1 MPKSLISIDDL
12 TEKEI
17 LKILAKISYFKK
29 KKKVIKHTGKS
40 VGLLFEKFSTR
51 TRLSFESAIAK
62 LGANPIFINKQ
73 DTQLSRGE
81 SIVETARM
89 FSFYLDALVYRTD
102 SDSKINDF
110 NKASDIPIIN
120 ALSDLEHPTQ
130 IISDIFTIKE
140 TFNKKNIRKINIS
153 YIGDANN
160 IAISFAKIA
169 RILKLKFTFCCPKKY
184 SKPLAKIINDKT
196 GLSLTADTNEAFY
209 NADVIYT
216 DVWTSMGMEKE
227 NAIRLKDFK
236 KYQVTKIL
244 MEKTS
249 NKSVF
254 MHCLPA
260 HIGEEV
266 TSDVINSDKSIVYQQ
281 AENKLYSA
289 MAIIDFFLS

>member
-1 MPKSLISIDDL
+1 MPRSLISIDDL

-17 LKILAKISYFKK
+17 LKILAKIAYFKK
-29 KKKVIKHTGKS
+29 KKKVAKHLGKS

-110 NKASDIPIIN
+110 HKASNIPIIN

-140 TFNKKNIRKINIS
+140 VFNKKNIRKINIC

-169 RILKLKFTFCCPKKY
+169 KILNLNFTFCCPKKY
-184 SKPLAKIINDKT
+184 SKPLANIINKEI
-196 GLSLTADTNEAFY
+196 GLSLTTDTNKAFH
-209 NADVIYT
+209 NADVVYT

-236 KYQVTKIL
+236 KYQVTKTL
-244 MEKTS
+244 MQKTS

-266 TSDVINSDKSIVYQQ
+266 TLDVINSDKSIVYQQ